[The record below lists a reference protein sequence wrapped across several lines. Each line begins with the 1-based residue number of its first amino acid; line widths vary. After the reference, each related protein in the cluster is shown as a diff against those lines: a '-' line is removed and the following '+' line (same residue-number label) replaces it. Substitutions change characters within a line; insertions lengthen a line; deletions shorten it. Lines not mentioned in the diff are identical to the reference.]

1 MKLEDFI
8 MIDNFIEYITHKI
21 LIAILTDE
29 DIDRKTDKY
38 VILRYSIYNIINE
51 IFKIV
56 IFFFIFEIF
65 GYSKEFCY
73 AITIMISIR
82 AFNGG
87 IHKKSNFECF
97 CYSLFILTLVILF
110 GELIEIGFFTK
121 IFITMLFIMIII
133 CYAPVISKKR
143 ANYPLNKKKEMKRM
157 SVCIVL
163 IWFMVSLFSV
173 NKIASIIYLCEVI
186 EMIEILYVAKFGKE
200 GRESGYKSN
209 IN

>member
-1 MKLEDFI
+1 
-8 MIDNFIEYITHKI
+8 
-21 LIAILTDE
+21 
-29 DIDRKTDKY
+29 
-38 VILRYSIYNIINE
+38 
-51 IFKIV
+51 
-56 IFFFIFEIF
+56 
-65 GYSKEFCY
+65 
-73 AITIMISIR
+73 
-82 AFNGG
+82 
-87 IHKKSNFECF
+87 
-97 CYSLFILTLVILF
+97 
-110 GELIEIGFFTK
+110 
-121 IFITMLFIMIII
+121 MIII